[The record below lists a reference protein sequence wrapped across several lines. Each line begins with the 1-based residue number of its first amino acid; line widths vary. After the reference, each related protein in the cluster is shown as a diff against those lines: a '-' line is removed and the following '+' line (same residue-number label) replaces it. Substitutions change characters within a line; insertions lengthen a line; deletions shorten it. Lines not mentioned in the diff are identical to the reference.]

1 MTSKEVRQKY
11 LDFFKER
18 GHAVIPSAPL
28 IPENDPTT
36 LFTSSGM
43 QPMLPYLLGEA
54 HPKGTRIVDSQRS
67 FRAEDIEEVGD
78 NRHTTF
84 FEMLGNWS
92 LGDYGRKE
100 QIEWMFEFLIDVLG
114 IDPERLYISVFIGDP
129 TIGVPKD
136 EAAVRIW
143 QNLFANKGLEAKFVD
158 IGSDMDGYAKGMGDA
173 RIFSY
178 EAKKNWWSRAG
189 VPEKMPVGEPGGPD
203 SEMFYDFRTP
213 HDPRWGMECH
223 VNCDCGRFMEIGNN
237 VFMEYRK
244 VQPSA
249 KVEPYFE
256 KLAKPNVDFGGGL
269 ERITAASIDSP
280 DVFKTDLFNGV
291 ITELEKRSSKPY
303 AGNEK
308 AMRIIADHLRGA
320 TQMIGDDIFPTNSE
334 QGYVLR
340 RLIRRAVRYSDVLGL
355 PAKSLA
361 EIAPCALVPFEG
373 VYDYVLKKKE
383 LILSSI
389 RDEEE
394 KFRATIARGM
404 KHFKELSG
412 SSVSGHDAFILFTTY
427 GFPVE
432 MTEEIA
438 GERGMT
444 LDRVGYESA
453 MRGHQ
458 ELSRAGAEH
467 KFKGGLA
474 DHSEKTVQYHT
485 ATHMLH
491 EALRR
496 VLGPHVEQRGSNIT
510 GERLRFDFV
519 HPSKLTPDE
528 IMKVERLMN
537 EEIAKSHPMS
547 FQLMTVPAA
556 KAYGAI
562 GIFTDKYDE
571 EVKVYTL
578 GDEKTG
584 IFSKEICGGPH
595 VQNTGEIKGTFM
607 ILKEEAVS
615 AGIRR
620 IKAVLR

>member
-1 MTSKEVRQKY
+1 
-11 LDFFKER
+11 
-18 GHAVIPSAPL
+18 
-28 IPENDPTT
+28 
-36 LFTSSGM
+36 
-43 QPMLPYLLGEA
+43 
-54 HPKGTRIVDSQRS
+54 
-67 FRAEDIEEVGD
+67 
-78 NRHTTF
+78 
-84 FEMLGNWS
+84 MLGNWS